1 MTEQQYLIRE
11 FGTCCMSQA
20 LQSNCQGYYRLW
32 DICIFT
38 RQQFAAN
45 KYCEI
50 KFGLMNVFSENK
62 VRSITQDKE
71 LESNCPDQ

>member
-1 MTEQQYLIRE
+1 MTEQHYLIRQ
-11 FGTCCMSQA
+11 FGVCCMSQA

-38 RQQFAAN
+38 RQQFVAN

-50 KFGLMNVFSENK
+50 KFGLINVCSDNTLG
-62 VRSITQDKE
+62 SIF
-71 LESNCPDQ
+71 